1 MYLASGRSP
10 PAAAS
15 AKADLAERMRNMR
28 MLRMMVMGLI
38 AAASMTMT
46 GCNNSLKTENAN
58 LTSENQSLRDQLAD
72 RNKALEDCN
81 GELRSREQQ
90 LAEMRR
96 GGSTTGGT
104 AFDGIAGVT
113 GSYNAGEVTAAVEG
127 DLLFDS
133 GKTSLK
139 SAAKKSLDA
148 VAAVLNSTY
157 GGANIRIAGHTD
169 SDPIRKSGFK
179 TNYHLGF
186 ERAWAVREYLISKG
200 ISAKRLSLA
209 SHGPDMPKSSKPQ
222 SRRVEIVVIVGGG
235 AMASA
240 TTGQ

>member
-1 MYLASGRSP
+1 
-10 PAAAS
+10 
-15 AKADLAERMRNMR
+15 MR
-28 MLRMMVMGLI
+28 MSRMMVMGLI
-38 AAASMTMT
+38 AISMGMT
-46 GCNNSLKTENAN
+46 GCKNSLKTENAN
-58 LTSENQSLRDQLAD
+58 LNAENQSLRDQLAD

-81 GELRSREQQ
+81 TELRSREQQ

-96 GGSTTGGT
+96 GSGTTGTG
-104 AFDGIAGVT
+104 FDNIPGVT
-113 GSYNAGEVTAAVEG
+113 GTYNAGEVTAAVEG

-133 GKTSLK
+133 GKTTLK
-139 SAAKKSLDA
+139 STAKKSLDA

-157 GGANIRIAGHTD
+157 TGMTIRVAGHTD
-169 SDPIRKSGFK
+169 ADPIRKSGFK
-179 TNYHLGF
+179 SNYHLGF

-200 ISAKRLSLA
+200 ISAKRLALA

-240 TTGQ
+240 TTTGN